1 MRSISNG
8 HAKDPVACVV
18 RCGGVVV
25 LVLVVV
31 VLVVQATTPNY
42 LSDWLPIISGEAYT
56 CEYVRL
62 TVTVTVRRDQPYRI
76 TLQRTT
82 PWRYESPVL
91 LHYERALSSA
101 SPFVALIM

>member
-25 LVLVVV
+25 LVVVVV

-42 LSDWLPIISGEAYT
+42 LSDWLPIIWGS
-56 CEYVRL
+56 
-62 TVTVTVRRDQPYRI
+62 I
-76 TLQRTT
+76 
-82 PWRYESPVL
+82 
-91 LHYERALSSA
+91 H
-101 SPFVALIM
+101 M